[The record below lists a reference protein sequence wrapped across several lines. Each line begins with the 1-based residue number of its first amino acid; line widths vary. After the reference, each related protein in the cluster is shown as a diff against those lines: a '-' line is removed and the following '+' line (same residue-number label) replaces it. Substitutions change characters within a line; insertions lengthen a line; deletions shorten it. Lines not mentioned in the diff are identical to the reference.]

1 MPVESDK
8 TATATTDKCGTM
20 PDARSENPLCLDQFL
35 KLTRIVG
42 SGGQAKLMIQG
53 GEVWVNGE
61 VETRRRRKLA
71 AGDVVEVD
79 GQPYFPDEFLAGD
92 RQNRRER
99 KTMND
104 NSPHQQLDRMI
115 TGYWISQSIYAAA
128 KFGIAD
134 HLKDGPKS
142 VEELAESTST
152 NADALYRLLRA
163 LASVGIFAEGESR
176 QFSLTPMAEPLQCD
190 VPGSKRALA
199 LMSGDEQFRS
209 WAEIDY
215 SIKTGKIAF
224 EKVFGKPIFDYLGDN
239 PDKARIFDA
248 AMVGIH
254 GRESNAVLDAYD
266 LSDMGVV
273 ADMGGGN
280 GSQITMVLEKHTNV
294 KGILFDLP
302 HVVDR
307 AKEQLGSAGLLDR
320 CEVVGGNFF
329 ESVPGGAD
337 AYMMRHIIHD
347 WDDEKSLTIL
357 RNCHAAMSSTS
368 KLLIVESVI
377 PPGNEPFGGKLLDL
391 VMLLIPGGKER
402 TEDEYR
408 TLLDEAGLELSRI
421 VPTSTEISVIE
432 ARKR

>member
-1 MPVESDK
+1 MSD
-8 TATATTDKCGTM
+8 A
-20 PDARSENPLCLDQFL
+20 SQ
-35 KLTRIVG
+35 
-42 SGGQAKLMIQG
+42 
-53 GEVWVNGE
+53 
-61 VETRRRRKLA
+61 
-71 AGDVVEVD
+71 
-79 GQPYFPDEFLAGD
+79 
-92 RQNRRER
+92 
-99 KTMND
+99 
-104 NSPHQQLDRMI
+104 HQQLDRMI

-142 VEELAESTST
+142 VEELAEATST
-152 NADALYRLLRA
+152 DADALYRLLRA
-163 LASVGIFAEGESR
+163 LASVGVFAEGEPL
-176 QFSLTPMAEPLQCD
+176 QFSLTPLAEPLQSD

-199 LMSGDEQFRS
+199 LMSGDEQFRAWS
-209 WAEIDY
+209 EIEY
-215 SIKTGKIAF
+215 SIQTGKIAF

-239 PDKARIFDA
+239 PEKARIFDA

-266 LSDMGVV
+266 LSAIDVV
-273 ADMGGGN
+273 ADIGGGN
-280 GSQITMVLEKHTNV
+280 GSQITMVLEKHTNI

-307 AKEQLGSAGLLDR
+307 AKERLSAAGLLDR

-329 ESVPGGAD
+329 ESVPAGAD

-357 RNCHAAMSSTS
+357 RSCHAAMSAES

-402 TEDEYR
+402 TEEEYR
-408 TLLDEAGLELSRI
+408 ALLDKAGFELSQI